1 MWKTLKIHF
10 LIEVGFVF
18 ETKQGKQSSVSELDF
33 VQSFISRF

>member
-1 MWKTLKIHF
+1 MWKTPKIQF

-18 ETKQGKQSSVSELDF
+18 ETKQGKHSLVSELDF